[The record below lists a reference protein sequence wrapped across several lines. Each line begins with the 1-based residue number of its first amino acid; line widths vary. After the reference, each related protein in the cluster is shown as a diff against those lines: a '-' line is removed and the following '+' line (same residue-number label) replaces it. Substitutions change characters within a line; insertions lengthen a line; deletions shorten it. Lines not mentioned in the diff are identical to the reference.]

1 MDIDGGFAACQFNPS
16 LTNFP
21 IRCTMTAKRGEPM
34 NTASIRK
41 ILADTAYVRTGGS
54 DEELRCAQYLVNYC
68 QNLSLS
74 AQIQTFPVPMY
85 RTETAKLT
93 VNGREIPCTAYGGTA
108 SGTFEGRIYYPE
120 SPDHPMCLKKCKGTI
135 VLTEAALTYKRYD
148 AFVKAGAVAVITC
161 SGDIRDADPTP
172 DRRELRFDRETEL
185 PAANI
190 HISEGLK
197 LAAKGGSAVLTLSQ
211 TQDEGQSRNVVLDL
225 PGQSPEIVN
234 VSAHYDSTALSLG
247 SYDNMSGAIALL
259 YLAEYFKD
267 RPHRRTIRLLWCGSE
282 ERGLL
287 GAIAHCGLTDQSN
300 TVLNIN
306 LDMLGSVMGSFAAFS
321 CIDEAM
327 KDHLEAFLKR
337 CRVAGSA
344 RYAIRSTDS
353 NAFLYVGVPAVTFA
367 RYAPGGTAPIHTAC
381 DVPAAVCP
389 KNLLT
394 DAKFT
399 AQFTQWAADT
409 DDRWTVSDKIQQDVT
424 EYMARK
430 TAVRVFL
437 DRKEEQV

>member
-1 MDIDGGFAACQFNPS
+1 MNA
-16 LTNFP
+16 TT
-21 IRCTMTAKRGEPM
+21 IRR
-34 NTASIRK
+34 

-54 DEELRCAQYLVNYC
+54 AEELRCAQYFIDYC
-68 QNLSLS
+68 RNLGLS
-74 AQIQTFPVPMY
+74 AQLETFPVPMY
-85 RTETAKLT
+85 HTETAKLT

-108 SGTFEGRIYYPE
+108 SGTFEGKLYCPE
-120 SPDHPMCLKKCKGTI
+120 QADDPICLKKCRGKI

-148 AFVKAGAVAVITC
+148 AFLQAGAVAVITC
-161 SGDIRDADPTP
+161 SGDIRDAQPTP
-172 DRRELRFDRETEL
+172 DRRELRFDRETDL

-190 HISEGLK
+190 HISEGLR
-197 LAAKGGSAVLTLSQ
+197 LAAKGGNAVLTLSQ
-211 TQDEGQSRNVVLDL
+211 TRSEGQSRNVVLDL
-225 PGQSPEIVN
+225 PGESQEIVT
-234 VSAHYDSTALSLG
+234 VSAHYDSTFLSLG

-259 YLAEYFKD
+259 YLAEYFRD

-327 KDHLEAFLKR
+327 KDHLAAFLKR
-337 CRVAGSA
+337 HRMAGSA

-367 RYAPGGTAPIHTAC
+367 RYAPGGTAPIHTVC
-381 DVPAAVCP
+381 DVPAAVSP
-389 KNLLT
+389 KNLLADT
-394 DAKFT
+394 KLT
-399 AQFTQWAADT
+399 AQFTQFAADT
-409 DDRWTVSDKIQQDVT
+409 DEHWVISDKIRQDVAD
-424 EYMARK
+424 YMARK
-430 TAVRVFL
+430 TAVRQFL
-437 DRKEEQV
+437 QRNEAEI

>member
-1 MDIDGGFAACQFNPS
+1 
-16 LTNFP
+16 
-21 IRCTMTAKRGEPM
+21 M
-34 NTASIRK
+34 NTADIRR

-54 DEELRCAQYLVNYC
+54 AEEARCAQYIVEFC
-68 QNLSLS
+68 RNLGLT

-85 RTETAKLT
+85 HTETACLT
-93 VNGREIPCTAYGGTA
+93 VNGREIPCTACGGTA
-108 SGTFEGRIYYPE
+108 SGTFEARLYCPE
-120 SPDHPMCLKKCKGTI
+120 LPDDPICLKKCRGRI

-161 SGDIRDADPTP
+161 SGDIRDAQPVP
-172 DRRELRFDRETEL
+172 DHRELRFDRETAL
-185 PAANI
+185 PVANI

-197 LAAKGGSAVLTLSQ
+197 LAAGGGTAVLTLQQ
-211 TQDEGQSRNVVLDL
+211 TQTEGQSRNVILDL
-225 PGQSPEIVN
+225 PGEIPEIVN

-259 YLAEYFKD
+259 YLAEFFKD

-306 LDMLGSVMGSFAAFS
+306 LDMLGSVMGGFAAFS

-327 KDHLEAFLKR
+327 KDRLQTFLKKHHMP
-337 CRVAGSA
+337 GSA

-353 NAFLYVGVPAVTFA
+353 NAFLHVGVPAVTFA

-381 DVPAAVCP
+381 DVPAAVSP
-389 KNLLT
+389 KHLLA
-394 DAKFT
+394 DAKLT
-399 AQFTQWAADT
+399 AQFTQWAADI
-409 DDRWTVSDKIQQDVT
+409 DDRWTISDKIRQDVAD
-424 EYMARK
+424 YMARK
-430 TAVRVFL
+430 TAVRQFL
-437 DRKEEQV
+437 DRNEAES